1 MLERYQVAL
10 YLLAIALGAA
20 LGWASPTLGEALE
33 LWLWPVLAGLLYATF
48 TQVPF
53 ANVTRALRDIRFVMA
68 LMVGN
73 FVIMPAVV
81 WGLVQL
87 VPLGPAATLG
97 VLLVLLMPCT
107 DWFIGFAHLGRGDG
121 ARAVA
126 VAPLLLGLQLPLLP
140 LYLHVMLGE
149 RLALAPLITS
159 LLPGLGVIFLPL
171 ALAALSEKLSAGK
184 VTGQRGAARKGAL
197 AIWMAA
203 MGWLPVPLLAVVVFL
218 IACAQV
224 QIIGEIGGAF
234 WQLLTIFIAYL
245 AAAALVGKALSTALA
260 PRAGRTLTFSLGTRN
275 SFLVLPLALSLPSG
289 FEAAAIVIVFQSL
302 VELFGMLVYVSL
314 VPRLIGEPDV
324 SLREP

>member
-1 MLERYQVAL
+1 MAVGKEMLERYQVAL

-20 LGWASPTLGEALE
+20 LGWASPTLGAALE
-33 LWLWPVLAGLLYATF
+33 PWLWPVLAGLLYATF

-53 ANVTRALRDIRFVMA
+53 ASVTRALRDIRFLVA
-68 LMVGN
+68 LMAGN
-73 FVIMPAVV
+73 FVIMPAIV
-81 WGLVQL
+81 WGLVQF
-87 VPLGPAATLG
+87 VPLAPAATLG

-126 VAPLLLGLQLPLLP
+126 VAPLLLGLQLLLLP

-149 RLALAPLITS
+149 RLALAPLVTS
-159 LLPGLGVIFLPL
+159 LLPGIGVILLPL
-171 ALAALSEKLSAGK
+171 ALAALSEKLSADK
-184 VTGQRGAARKGAL
+184 TTGQRADTRKSAL
-197 AIWMAA
+197 DIWMEA

-218 IACAQV
+218 IASAQV
-224 QIIGEIGGAF
+224 QVIGEIGGAF

-245 AAAALVGKALSTALA
+245 AAAALVGKALSVALA

-289 FEAAAIVIVFQSL
+289 FEVTAIVIVFQSL

-314 VPRLIGEPDV
+314 VPRLIGEA
-324 SLREP
+324 